1 MHNGGSEKMN
11 NNKLKTTLLSAAVTV
26 GLVMGGAS
34 AAAAHPAAPEKS
46 GSPAAGSVNA
56 GTANISTADMEDG
69 LNVLMSIPDAVLMQ
83 GDAATQQW
91 LQQNPG
97 VSGSSNGVATM
108 AADFWGC
115 SGSIVLAL
123 GGVALPAAKILKI
136 KKLMNELGGVTEA
149 VRTMWGASFSYEKMQ
164 AAGGA
169 LGALGAELLGIAG
182 IKEKCFN

>member
-1 MHNGGSEKMN
+1 MGVSEIMN
-11 NNKLKTTLLSAAVTV
+11 NSKLKTSLLSAAVTV

-34 AAAAHPAAPEKS
+34 AAAAQQAVPERSVSAAV
-46 GSPAAGSVNA
+46 GSVHA
-56 GTANISTADMEDG
+56 ATAHFSTVDIEDG
-69 LNVLMSIPDAVLMQ
+69 LTVLMSIPDTVLLQ

-91 LQQNPG
+91 LQQNSA
-97 VSGSSNGVATM
+97 VSGSSSGVATM

-123 GGVALPAAKILKI
+123 GGLALPAAKILKI

-149 VRTMWGASFSYEKMQ
+149 VRMMWGASFSYEKMQ

-169 LGALGAELLGIAG
+169 LAALGAELLGIAG

>member
-1 MHNGGSEKMN
+1 MGVAKTMN
-11 NNKLKTTLLSAAVTV
+11 NNKLKTSMVSAFVTV
-26 GLVMGGAS
+26 GLVAGGATAASAQPVNPDKTGAPAVELGSS
-34 AAAAHPAAPEKS
+34 AADLEAE
-46 GSPAAGSVNA
+46 
-56 GTANISTADMEDG
+56 
-69 LNVLMSIPDAVLMQ
+69 LNVLMSIPDAVLVQ
-83 GDAATQQW
+83 GDAATAQW
-91 LQQNPG
+91 LQQNRG
-97 VSGSSNGVATM
+97 ALGSGSGVATM

-149 VRTMWGASFSYEKMQ
+149 VRMMWGASFSYEKMQ

>member
-1 MHNGGSEKMN
+1 MN
-11 NNKLKTTLLSAAVTV
+11 NNKLRTTLLSAAVTV

-56 GTANISTADMEDG
+56 ATAHISTADMEDG
-69 LNVLMSIPDAVLMQ
+69 LNVLMQ